1 MLTTEREIRTRND
14 RYGSFE
20 LRRDER
26 SVELTSDEKLLTNS
40 FDRIE
45 SVNTSEVA
53 APKTS
58 TTSGVDLIPNSKRL
72 QVSDNYSKAAKAQNK
87 EIAGVAP
94 RERVKAKNVLM
105 CCAYC
110 LVVVALIA
118 VIALNANAI
127 TAVNTKNAALN
138 DKVTM
143 LSAEYATKVSELSAL
158 TDAERIQ
165 TLATTTLDMTET
177 QATVIGM
184 SVPGMRVQETKTFTT
199 NWFDKLCD
207 NISSVIGG

>member
-1 MLTTEREIRTRND
+1 MLTTEREIKTRND

-26 SVELTSDEKLLTNS
+26 SVDLTHDEKLLNG

-45 SVNTSEVA
+45 SLNQSETV

-58 TTSGVDLIPNSKRL
+58 TLNGVDVIPNSKRL
-72 QVSDNYSKAAKAQNK
+72 QVSDNYSKAVKANNK

-94 RERVKAKNVLM
+94 REKVKAKNILM

-127 TAVNTKNAALN
+127 AAVNTKNAALD
-138 DKVTM
+138 DKVSSLT
-143 LSAEYATKVSELSAL
+143 AEYATKVAELSAL

-165 TLATTTLDMTET
+165 TLASTTLAMTDVET
-177 QATVIGM
+177 NVVSM
-184 SVPGMRVQETKTFTT
+184 SVPTMRVVETKTYTT
-199 NWFDKLCD
+199 NWFDAICD
-207 NISSVIGG
+207 KISSVIGG

>member
-26 SVELTSDEKLLTNS
+26 AVDLTSDEKLLTNS

-45 SVNTSEVA
+45 SVNTSEVV

-72 QVSDNYSKAAKAQNK
+72 QVSDNYTKAAKAQNK

-94 RERVKAKNVLM
+94 REKVKAKNVLM

>member
-26 SVELTSDEKLLTNS
+26 AVDLTSDEKLLTNS

-45 SVNTSEVA
+45 SVNTSEVV

-94 RERVKAKNVLM
+94 REKVKAKNVLM